1 MKSAPDPLG
10 GTKAT
15 LEAIERFNDAFG
27 RHDVD
32 GVMKAMT
39 DDCVFENTCPPPDG
53 ERYEGKESVRESFER
68 FFRSSPTAVFETEE
82 IFAAGDRCVVRWLYR
97 WVGES
102 GMPGHI
108 RGVDVFR
115 VRGGKVAEKLSY
127 VKG

>member
-1 MKSAPDPLG
+1 MKPAPEPRN

-27 RHDVD
+27 RRDVD
-32 GVMKAMT
+32 GVMEAMT

-53 ERYEGKESVRESFER
+53 ERYGGKESVRRFWER
-68 FFRSSPTAVFETEE
+68 FFRSSPSAVFETEE

-97 WVGES
+97 WVEES
-102 GMPGHI
+102 GKAGHI

-115 VRGGKVAEKLSY
+115 VRGGRWPRSSPT
-127 VKG
+127 